1 MQSMSGSLKTGFFS
15 LNFSNIVGATIAAY
29 CANFLRKPA
38 ANAVRHR
45 AARAQT
51 LIFASFSR
59 ILIKCKILYLYELH
73 LIKNMHPPGTILTIY
88 LD

>member
-15 LNFSNIVGATIAAY
+15 LNFSNIVGATIVAY
-29 CANFLRKPA
+29 CANFLRKPV

-59 ILIKCKILYLYELH
+59 ILIKKGFQCIKILHELVMTVE
-73 LIKNMHPPGTILTIY
+73 I
-88 LD
+88 